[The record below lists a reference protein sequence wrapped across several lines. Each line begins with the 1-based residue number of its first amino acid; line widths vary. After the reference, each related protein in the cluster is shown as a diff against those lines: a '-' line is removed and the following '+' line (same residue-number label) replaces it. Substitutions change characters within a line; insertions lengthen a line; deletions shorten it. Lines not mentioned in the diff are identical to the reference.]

1 MRPGNKQRKPIKGP
15 QFNLEQ
21 LTPILLKLLQ
31 KIQEEGKLPNYFYE
45 ASIILIPNS
54 SKGTTKEKNY
64 RSTSLMNLD
73 AKILNKILAFQIQQY
88 IKNIIPHDQMGFI
101 AGMQGWYNICKSIN
115 NTPHK
120 QNERQKIT

>member
-1 MRPGNKQRKPIKGP
+1 MIISIDVEKVFG
-15 QFNLEQ
+15 
-21 LTPILLKLLQ
+21 
-31 KIQEEGKLPNYFYE
+31 KIQHQFLIKTLSKVGLEG
-45 ASIILIPNS
+45 A
-54 SKGTTKEKNY
+54 
-64 RSTSLMNLD
+64 
-73 AKILNKILAFQIQQY
+73 ILNKILAFQIQQY